1 MKTRF
6 TWLGVI
12 AAIVLGIS
20 TSFIGCNE
28 DVNAVVRY
36 VGKVVHAGTT
46 NPYADLEVKVTN
58 GDKIHCIEHTGTS
71 GEFELQVKVG
81 DVNDSYYILVGDASC
96 VTKRIALSG
105 FGQAEVDLGTI
116 EIEGPTIPTVTTKP
130 VSNISDNKANCGGNV
145 KEDGRSEVT
154 ARGVCWSKSEY
165 PTIDGDHTENGN
177 GLGEFTS
184 QMTDLERGA
193 TYYVRA
199 YATNKQGT
207 AYGDQVSFSTATGLP
222 QVTTD
227 TVSDISATS
236 AVCGGDVA
244 ANSGYPITARGIC
257 WSSTSAS
264 PTITGNHTEEVA
276 TTGHFKSMMIGLE
289 RNTTYYVRAYA
300 VNEKGTNYGET
311 KVFTTLSGMPTV
323 TTAEVTNIKTTSAL
337 GGGDVTSNGGYSITA
352 RGICWSSSTS
362 TPTTDDSHTN
372 EVADNGAFTS
382 LMTDLEANT
391 TYYVRAYATNEVG
404 TSYGTAVIFTSGNG
418 LPTVET
424 LDPGENITTSS
435 ISAVGNVLDDG
446 GFEITTR
453 GFVYSTLPYPTLEN
467 STKITSGS
475 GVGYFSANITN
486 ITPTK
491 KTYYIRAYATNALG
505 TAYGDQ
511 VIVTPER
518 SEYLSLKTM
527 VYGGYTYKIKP
538 LGQMAWQE
546 GYDACQNMVY
556 GGYSDWFMPDDGE
569 VQGIIEYVYQKWGEN
584 YYLYGY
590 TYSGTPNV
598 SQLAIE
604 GAHEIWTSK
613 KQGTSTYYFY
623 IYQWNYQ
630 DSYKYYRYWKGA
642 FLGASYLNDKSL
654 VFAVRKYRTENQ

>member
-58 GDKIHCIEHTGTS
+58 GDKIHCLEHTGTS
-71 GEFELQVKVG
+71 GEFVLQVKVG
-81 DVNDSYYILVGDASC
+81 EVNDSYYILVGDASC

-323 TTAEVTNIKTTSAL
+323 TTAEVRNIKTTSAL

-404 TSYGTAVIFTSGNG
+404 TSYGSAAIFTSGNG

-424 LDPGENITTSS
+424 LDPGENITSSS

-453 GFVYSTLPYPTLEN
+453 GFVYSTLPYPTLDN
-467 STKITSGS
+467 GSNITSGS
-475 GVGYFSANITN
+475 GIGYFSANITN
-486 ITPTK
+486 ITPTQ
-491 KTYYIRAYATNALG
+491 KTYYIRAYASNSLG
-505 TAYGDQ
+505 TSYGDQ
-511 VIVTPER
+511 VVITPER
-518 SEYLSLKTM
+518 SEYLSLMTM
-527 VYGGYTYKIKP
+527 SYGGYTYKIKP
-538 LGQMAWQE
+538 LGPMAWQD
-546 GYDACQNMVY
+546 GYNACENMVY
-556 GGYSDWFMPDDGE
+556 GGYSDWFMPNDGE
-569 VQGIIEYVYQKWGEN
+569 VEGILRAYNVWDVYKYDKTELYINGS
-584 YYLYGY
+584 YY
-590 TYSGTPNV
+590 
-598 SQLAIE
+598 
-604 GAHEIWTSK
+604 IWTSEK
-613 KQGTSTYYFY
+613 YGTDKAYYYEITNMGYTSSGKWSFAG
-623 IYQWNYQ
+623 
-630 DSYKYYRYWKGA
+630 SA
-642 FLGASYLNDKSL
+642 YLSNTFE
-654 VFAVRKYRTENQ
+654 VIAVRKYRTENQ